1 MEALDRGVLHVSAR
15 AQVNEPGAG
24 FLVEMSTCLG
34 HAGGDSSN
42 AHRFVCV
49 AARAVLTPL
58 SRSTPG
64 PIGRRGLV
72 RNGPLG
78 DT

>member
-24 FLVEMSTCLG
+24 FLVEISTCLG
-34 HAGGDSSN
+34 HSGGDSSN
-42 AHRFVCV
+42 AHQFVCV

-58 SRSTPG
+58 PN
-64 PIGRRGLV
+64 RRPARCCRV